1 MALAVSQDA
10 SRDELTRVEACGQP
24 TANAWHPGPDK
35 PSLSR
40 ATVHVWRGALDRLA
54 SRAPRLAAILTAD
67 ELRKA
72 EHYRFTR
79 DRERFVAARALLRQL
94 LGGYL
99 ASDPRHVRL
108 VERPG
113 GKPELAGMRSPGVVR
128 FNVSHSED
136 VVLCA
141 FTLDRHV
148 GVDVE
153 RIRPA
158 VAADTVAETFFSPLE
173 VAALRALPPSLQPAA
188 FFASWTRKEAYAKA
202 TGRGLS
208 DGLDDAR
215 SDGPLHHLDR
225 WSVRMLEPAQGY
237 AAALVVEG
245 HDCEPRLYDGDAVMD

>member
-10 SRDELTRVEACGQP
+10 SRDELTRVEVSAQP
-24 TANAWHPGPDK
+24 TAHAWHPGPDK
-35 PSLSR
+35 PSISR

-54 SRAPRLAAILTAD
+54 SRAARLAAMLTAD
-67 ELRKA
+67 ELRRA
-72 EHYRFTR
+72 DHYRFTR

-94 LGGYL
+94 LGRYL

-113 GKPELAGMRSPGVVR
+113 GRPEVAGTRSPGAVR

-141 FTLDRHV
+141 FTLDRDV

-153 RIRPA
+153 RVRPA
-158 VAADTVAETFFSPLE
+158 VAADTVAETFFSPVE
-173 VAALRALPPSLQPAA
+173 VAALRALAPSLQSVA

-202 TGRGLS
+202 TGRGFT
-208 DGLDDAR
+208 DGLE
-215 SDGPLHHLDR
+215 DGWPDR
-225 WSVRMLEPAQGY
+225 WSVRTLEPAPGY
-237 AAALVVEG
+237 TAALVVEG
-245 HDCEPRLYDGDAVMD
+245 HDHELRLYDGDAVMD